1 MLQAGHELVVLE
13 VESHQMCQ
21 SGLGPEAEL
30 HWEEDKKAS
39 LSRCANLK
47 HVFAR
52 TARDCPDVTF
62 LTLEVQP
69 HAAMRFFLLC
79 RIQYHLSW
87 FNLVDSPPVRLRIC
101 PTR

>member
-1 MLQAGHELVVLE
+1 MVLE

-62 LTLEVQP
+62 LTLEVWP
-69 HAAMRFFLLC
+69 SRVS
-79 RIQYHLSW
+79 IP
-87 FNLVDSPPVRLRIC
+87 LVPLTCVPLQG
-101 PTR
+101 

>member
-1 MLQAGHELVVLE
+1 
-13 VESHQMCQ
+13 MCQ

-30 HWEEDKKAS
+30 YWEEDKKAS

-62 LTLEVQP
+62 LTLEVP
-69 HAAMRFFLLC
+69 ADAALPYLCILECHLAAACSLRKSVESRFVLK
-79 RIQYHLSW
+79 R
-87 FNLVDSPPVRLRIC
+87 
-101 PTR
+101 